1 MTRRT
6 MNWWQR
12 FWRQKE
18 MDEQL
23 GKELGFHL
31 EQHANELIA
40 QGYTP
45 DEARRQA
52 RLALGGQTQ
61 VEEECREARGIR
73 WLEDF
78 LQDLRY
84 GFRTLWHNPGFA
96 AIALLT
102 MALGIGANTAI
113 FSVISAT
120 LLRPLPFRD
129 SNRLVFLST
138 TTPGGCTECWHGKIG
153 FSDPNFLDLQEQN
166 RVFEHMAAF
175 GGAGF
180 TLTGVESPQYIKGG
194 SATAGFFPTLGIQP
208 VLGRTFVAA
217 DEQQGQDHVV
227 LLSDSLWKQRFGSD
241 AKVVGTT
248 IHLDTVPYTVVGV
261 LPPGSDL
268 VMPGHYGPRDLWV
281 PKVLSHAAPR
291 GSNHLQV
298 IARVKPGVTLR
309 QAEEDASIIMA
320 RLASQYPDAA
330 GFGAK
335 LVPVQQELTGD
346 IRPVL
351 LVLFGAVGLV
361 LLIACGNVANLQST
375 HASGRHKE
383 IAVRTALGATPAR
396 IMRQLL
402 TESLLLALIGGALG
416 CLLSASGSKLLL
428 GLRSSGLSS
437 QTAITFDLPVLAYSL
452 ALSLLTGILFGLPP
466 ALQCAG
472 GRWHGALKL
481 SGRTSAGEGG
491 GRVRNFL
498 TVGEIALSMVL
509 LAGAGLLLR
518 SFVSLLQVDPGF
530 STKNVMVVSFALPRY
545 SYSDST
551 RQAAFYSQVME
562 QARALPGVKAV
573 GAIDDLPLTQNSDSD
588 RISIADHPQFNGEKS
603 YPTPQERLVTPD
615 YFRAMGIPLMDGR
628 SCSNAD
634 PSTPLAIIVNQSF
647 AHAYFAGENPI
658 GQRIKFGPPDAI
670 SPWINVVGVVGDVR
684 SAALANMPAAEIYAC
699 YHQNALRY
707 NPLAHMYL
715 VVLTTGSD
723 QDVTHA
729 LLERIRALD
738 SNLPLPKM
746 QPMDAIYA
754 ESIAARR
761 FNMLLLGTFA
771 LIAVV
776 LAAVGIYG
784 VISYSVICRTQE
796 IGVRLA
802 LGAMRLHI
810 LRMILGRGLVLTLTG
825 VVIGVAGA
833 LAFTRV
839 LSSMLYHVSPTDA
852 LTFTAVGLLLATVA
866 MCATYLP
873 ARRATK
879 IDPMVAMR
887 SE

>member
-1 MTRRT
+1 LT
-6 MNWWQR
+6 WWQR
-12 FWRQKE
+12 FWRRKQ

-23 GKELGFHL
+23 EKELGFHL
-31 EQHANELIA
+31 ELHTNELIA
-40 QGYTP
+40 QGYTLE
-45 DEARRQA
+45 EARRQA
-52 RLALGGQTQ
+52 CLALGGQAQ
-61 VEEECREARGIR
+61 VEEECREARGTR

-84 GFRTLWHNPGFA
+84 GFRTLWHKPGFA
-96 AIALLT
+96 ATALLT
-102 MALGIGANTAI
+102 IALGIGANTAI

-129 SNRLVFLST
+129 SNQLVFLST
-138 TTPGGCTECWHGKIG
+138 MTRGGCNECWHGKIG

-166 RVFEHMAAF
+166 NVFENMAAF
-175 GGAGF
+175 SGAGF
-180 TLTGVESPQYIKGG
+180 TLTGVEDPQYIKGG
-194 SATAGFFPTLGIQP
+194 AATAGFFATLGIQP
-208 VLGRTFVAA
+208 VLGRTFVVA
-217 DEQQGQDHVV
+217 DQQPGQDHVV
-227 LLSDSLWKQRFGSD
+227 LLSNSLWKQRFGSD

-248 IHLDTVPYTVVGV
+248 IHLDTVPYTIIGV

-281 PKVLSHAAPR
+281 PKVLSRAAPR
-291 GSNHLQV
+291 GSNHLEV
-298 IARVKPGVTLR
+298 IARIKPGVTLH
-309 QAEEDASIIMA
+309 QAQEDASIIMA

-330 GFGAK
+330 GFGAR

-361 LLIACGNVANLQST
+361 LLIACGNVANLQMT

-402 TESLLLALIGGALG
+402 TESLLLALVGGALG
-416 CLLSASGSKLLL
+416 CLLAASGGKLLL

-466 ALQCAG
+466 ALQCTG
-472 GRWHGALKL
+472 SRWYGSLKL
-481 SGRTSAGEGG
+481 SGRTSAGEAGA
-491 GRVRNFL
+491 RVRNFL
-498 TVGEIALSMVL
+498 TTGEIALSMVL

-518 SFVSLLQVDPGF
+518 SFISLLQVDPGF
-530 STKNVMVVSFALPRY
+530 STKNAIAVFFALPRY
-545 SYSDST
+545 SYPDAT
-551 RQAAFYSQVME
+551 RQAAFYRQVME
-562 QARALPGVKAV
+562 QAGALPGVKAA

-588 RISIADHPQFNGEKS
+588 RISIAEHPQFNGEKN
-603 YPTPQERLVTPD
+603 YPTPQERLVTPG
-615 YFRAMGIPLMDGR
+615 YFRAMSIPLIDGR
-628 SCSNAD
+628 ACSD
-634 PSTPLAIIVNQSF
+634 SDSSTAPPAIIVNQGF
-647 AHAYFAGENPI
+647 AHAYFANENPI
-658 GQRIKFGPPDAI
+658 GQRIKFGPPDAN

-684 SAALANMPAAEIYAC
+684 SAALATMPAAEIYAC
-699 YHQNALRY
+699 YHQNTLRY
-707 NPLAHMYL
+707 NPLPHMYL

-723 QDVTHA
+723 QAVTHA
-729 LLERIRALD
+729 LLDKIRALD
-738 SNLPLPKM
+738 SNLPLPQV
-746 QPMDAIYA
+746 QPMDDIYA

-761 FNMLLLGTFA
+761 FNMLLLSIFA
-771 LIAVV
+771 LMAVV

-784 VISYSVICRTQE
+784 VISYSVVSRTQE
-796 IGVRLA
+796 IGIRLA
-802 LGAMRLHI
+802 LGAVRFHI
-810 LRMILGRGLVLTLTG
+810 LRMILWRGLALTLTG
-825 VVIGVAGA
+825 VVIGMAGA
-833 LAFTRV
+833 LAFSRV
-839 LSSMLYHVSPTDA
+839 LRSMLYHVSPTDA
-852 LTFTAVGLLLATVA
+852 LTFTAVALLLAIVA